1 MTHIAPSE
9 LRRVIHS
16 GRAVLLLVF
25 AASALLSGCG
35 EALSDPTITAVLPQ
49 RGVVGAEV
57 DILGDRFQGSSRFVS
72 FGGVQASI
80 WLGEAGRVRVQVPE
94 GPLGQTLVVVTIDGR
109 PSNAISFLV
118 E

>member
-1 MTHIAPSE
+1 MQIVPNNP
-9 LRRVIHS
+9 RRVIHP
-16 GRAVLLLVF
+16 GRAALLLVL
-25 AASALLSGCG
+25 AALALLSGCG

-49 RGVVGAEV
+49 QGVAGAEV

-80 WLGEAGRVRVQVPE
+80 LLWEAGRVRVQVPE